1 MGGRR
6 DGALVTA
13 GVAGRIR
20 VIGVDV
26 SGFVLDAF
34 FSIRAVSIRAFVPVV
49 RAVLA
54 PIAVAVLM
62 GGRRDRALVA
72 AGVAGRIR
80 VIGVDVCSLVIDAFF
95 PIRAVIVGALVPV
108 VRAVPAPIAVAV
120 LMGGWRVLPQRLDC
134 DVSGDGHRGVHRI
147 LRTVYLP
154 CLELLIFGRNKLALR
169 QIILA
174 AVQYLLGGHCGGD
187 LLWQILRLG
196 AAVSVKSD
204 GMVPPVYSDCR
215 RSLISRVVSCDH
227 GIFRSRVIVAAIR
240 RGETIGGAV
249 LRHIG
254 DGHGLD
260 AGGRLSRCSRVA
272 HGEGVRAGLSIDGI
286 LDGVALTVL
295 QTLQHRRLRVR
306 SHHMAAHSAELLLI
320 APVAGNVF
328 GVLFGVF
335 RGGVSCAAVHAGPDV
350 AAVPVHPAK
359 FMATCAFLAAQLQLA
374 DHSAVIVGIWQA
386 QPLQVHAPIFVG
398 DKKLRCGAPVLLIR
412 FLVVAPLPPCRAQPH
427 GLPVRGSDFDVLFYN
442 HCKFLILHHC
452 HVVRPVRA
460 SSDRGCR
467 QLCITVVLIKRKGQ
481 RSQRC
486 VLDQNVPAVAVHAA
500 ADARAQVALRPH
512 HAASDGNVIARTASS
527 ATDSCAGIVTPSFDR
542 STGNLD
548 MMRIFRLVLSVLI
561 AAAYS
566 CSA

>member
-26 SGFVLDAF
+26 RGLVLDAF
-34 FSIRAVSIRAFVPVV
+34 FSIRAVIVGAFVPVA

-54 PIAVAVLM
+54 PVAVAVLV
-62 GGRRDRALVA
+62 GGR
-72 AGVAGRIR
+72 
-80 VIGVDVCSLVIDAFF
+80 
-95 PIRAVIVGALVPV
+95 
-108 VRAVPAPIAVAV
+108 
-120 LMGGWRVLPQRLDC
+120 RVLPQRLDC

-204 GMVPPVYSDCR
+204 GMVPPVCSDCR
-215 RSLISRVVSCDH
+215 RSFVSRVVSRDH

-249 LRHIG
+249 LRLAV
-254 DGHGLD
+254 DGHRLD

-272 HGEGVRAGLSIDGI
+272 HGEGVRAGISIDVI
-286 LDGVALTVL
+286 LDGVALAVL
-295 QTLQHRRLRVR
+295 QNLQHRRLRVR

-335 RGGVSCAAVHAGPDV
+335 RGGVSCAAFHTGPDV
-350 AAVPVHPAK
+350 AAVPVRPTQ

-374 DHSAVIVGIWQA
+374 NYSAVIVGIWQA

-412 FLVVAPLPPCRAQPH
+412 FLVAAPLPPCRAQPH
-427 GLPVRGSDFDVLFYN
+427 GLPVRGSDFDVLFYS
-442 HCKFLILHHC
+442 HRKFLILHHC
-452 HVVRPVRA
+452 HVVQQVRA

-467 QLCITVVLIKRKGQ
+467 QLCIIGARIKRKGQ

-486 VLDQNVPAVAVHAA
+486 VLDQNVPTVAVHAA
-500 ADARAQVALRPH
+500 TDACAIVALRPH
-512 HAASDGNVIARTASS
+512 HAASDGNVIARTVSS
-527 ATDSCAGIVTPSFDR
+527 ATDSCAGIVTPGFDR

-561 AAAYS
+561 AAADS

>member
-62 GGRRDRALVA
+62 GGRRDGALVA

-204 GMVPPVYSDCR
+204 GMVPPVCSDCR
-215 RSLISRVVSCDH
+215 RSFVSSVVSRDH

-249 LRHIG
+249 LRLAV
-254 DGHGLD
+254 DGHRLD

-272 HGEGVRAGLSIDGI
+272 HGEGVRAGLSIEGI
-286 LDGVALTVL
+286 LDGVAFAVR
-295 QTLQHRRLRVR
+295 QSFHNRGFRVPLK
-306 SHHMAAHSAELLLI
+306 HMTTHSAKLLLI
-320 APVAGNVF
+320 APVAGNVL
-328 GVLFGVF
+328 GVLFGHF
-335 RGGVSCAAVHAGPDV
+335 RGGVSCAAFFAGPDV
-350 AAVPVHPAK
+350 AVVPVHPDK
-359 FMATCAFLAAQLQLA
+359 FMIVCAFLTAQLQLA
-374 DHSAVIVGIWQA
+374 NYSAVIVGIRQA
-386 QPLQVHAPIFVG
+386 QPLQVHAPNE
-398 DKKLRCGAPVLLIR
+398 KLRRGAPAPLILS
-412 FLVVAPLPPCRAQPH
+412 LVAAPLPPCRAQPH
-427 GLPVRGSDFDVLFYN
+427 GLPV
-442 HCKFLILHHC
+442 
-452 HVVRPVRA
+452 
-460 SSDRGCR
+460 
-467 QLCITVVLIKRKGQ
+467 
-481 RSQRC
+481 
-486 VLDQNVPAVAVHAA
+486 
-500 ADARAQVALRPH
+500 
-512 HAASDGNVIARTASS
+512 
-527 ATDSCAGIVTPSFDR
+527 
-542 STGNLD
+542 
-548 MMRIFRLVLSVLI
+548 
-561 AAAYS
+561 
-566 CSA
+566 

>member
-54 PIAVAVLM
+54 PVTVAVLVR
-62 GGRRDRALVA
+62 GRRDGALVA
-72 AGVAGRIR
+72 AYIAGRIR
-80 VIGVDVCSLVIDAFF
+80 VIGVVVRGLVLDALA
-95 PIRAVIVGALVPV
+95 PIQAVIVGAFVPV
-108 VRAVPAPIAVAV
+108 ARAVLAPVAV
-120 LMGGWRVLPQRLDC
+120 VVL
-134 DVSGDGHRGVHRI
+134 
-147 LRTVYLP
+147 
-154 CLELLIFGRNKLALR
+154 
-169 QIILA
+169 
-174 AVQYLLGGHCGGD
+174 
-187 LLWQILRLG
+187 
-196 AAVSVKSD
+196 
-204 GMVPPVYSDCR
+204 MVPPVYSDCR
-215 RSLISRVVSCDH
+215 LSLISRVVSRDH
-227 GIFRSRVIVAAIR
+227 GIFRSRVIVAAVGCGKRIER
-240 RGETIGGAV
+240 ADCLLHTV
-249 LRHIG
+249 

-260 AGGRLSRCSRVA
+260 AGGRLSRCSRIA
-272 HGEGVRAGLSIDGI
+272 HGEGVRAGLSIESI
-286 LDGVALTVL
+286 LDGVSFAVR
-295 QTLQHRRLRVR
+295 QSFHNRGFRVPLK
-306 SHHMAAHSAELLLI
+306 HMIAHSAELLLI
-320 APVAGNVF
+320 APVAGA
-328 GVLFGVF
+328 VLSVLLGHF
-335 RGGVSCAAVHAGPDV
+335 RGGVSCAAFLAGPDV
-350 AAVPVHPAK
+350 AVVPDRPAK

-374 DHSAVIVGIWQA
+374 NYSAVIVGIWQA

-412 FLVVAPLPPCRAQPH
+412 FLVAAPLPPCRAQPH
-427 GLPVRGSDFDVLFYN
+427 GLPVRGSDFDVLFYS
-442 HCKFLILHHC
+442 HRKFLILHHC
-452 HVVRPVRA
+452 HVVQQVRA

-467 QLCITVVLIKRKGQ
+467 QLCIIGARIKRKGQ

-500 ADARAQVALRPH
+500 TDACAIVALRPH
-512 HAASDGNVIARTASS
+512 HAASDGNVIARTVSS
-527 ATDSCAGIVTPSFDR
+527 ATDSCAGIVTPGFDR

-561 AAAYS
+561 AAADS

>member
-1 MGGRR
+1 MPVVRAVLAPIAVAVLMGGRR

-54 PIAVAVLM
+54 PIAVAVLV
-62 GGRRDRALVA
+62 GGRRDGALVA
-72 AGVAGRIR
+72 ANIAGRIR
-80 VIGVDVCSLVIDAFF
+80 VIVIVVRSLVRDALV
-95 PIRAVIVGALVPV
+95 PIRAVSIRAFVPV
-108 VRAVPAPIAVAV
+108 ARAVPAPIAVAV
-120 LMGGWRVLPQRLDC
+120 LVGGRRVLPQRLDC

-204 GMVPPVYSDCR
+204 GMVPPVCSDCR
-215 RSLISRVVSCDH
+215 RSFVSRVVSRDH

-249 LRHIG
+249 LRLAV
-254 DGHGLD
+254 DGHRLD
-260 AGGRLSRCSRVA
+260 AGGRLSQCSRVA
-272 HGEGVRAGLSIDGI
+272 HGEGVRAGISIDGI

-328 GVLFGVF
+328 SVLFGVF
-335 RGGVSCAAVHAGPDV
+335 RGGVSCAAFLAGPDV
-350 AAVPVHPAK
+350 AVVPDRPAK
-359 FMATCAFLAAQLQLA
+359 FMVVCAFLTAQLQLA
-374 DHSAVIVGIWQA
+374 NYSAVIVGIRQT
-386 QPLQVHAPIFVG
+386 QPLQVHVPNE
-398 DKKLRCGAPVLLIR
+398 KLRRGAPAPLI
-412 FLVVAPLPPCRAQPH
+412 LSLAAAPLPPCRAQPH
-427 GLPVRGSDFDVLFYN
+427 GLPVRGFDFDVLF
-442 HCKFLILHHC
+442 
-452 HVVRPVRA
+452 
-460 SSDRGCR
+460 
-467 QLCITVVLIKRKGQ
+467 
-481 RSQRC
+481 
-486 VLDQNVPAVAVHAA
+486 
-500 ADARAQVALRPH
+500 
-512 HAASDGNVIARTASS
+512 
-527 ATDSCAGIVTPSFDR
+527 
-542 STGNLD
+542 
-548 MMRIFRLVLSVLI
+548 
-561 AAAYS
+561 
-566 CSA
+566 

>member
-204 GMVPPVYSDCR
+204 GMVPPVCSDCR
-215 RSLISRVVSCDH
+215 RSFVSSVVSRDH
-227 GIFRSRVIVAAIR
+227 GIFRSRVIVAAVGC
-240 RGETIGGAV
+240 GETIGGAV
-249 LRHIG
+249 LRLAV

-260 AGGRLSRCSRVA
+260 AGGRLSRCSRIA
-272 HGEGVRAGLSIDGI
+272 HGECVRAGLSIGSI
-286 LDGVALTVL
+286 LDGVAFAVR
-295 QTLQHRRLRVR
+295 QSFHNRGFRVPLN
-306 SHHMAAHSAELLLI
+306 HMTAHSAELLLI
-320 APVAGNVF
+320 APDAGDVLS
-328 GVLFGVF
+328 VLFGHF
-335 RGGVSCAAVHAGPDV
+335 RGGVSCAALLAGPDV

-359 FMATCAFLAAQLQLA
+359 FMATCAFLTAQLQLA
-374 DHSAVIVGIWQA
+374 NYSAVIVGIRQA
-386 QPLQVHAPIFVG
+386 QPLQVHAPNE
-398 DKKLRCGAPVLLIR
+398 KLRRGAPAQLIR
-412 FLVVAPLPPCRAQPH
+412 SLVGAPLPPCRAQPH
-427 GLPVRGSDFDVLFYN
+427 GLPVRGFDFDVLFSS
-442 HCKFLILHHC
+442 HCKFLILNHC
-452 HVVRPVRA
+452 HVVHPVRA

-467 QLCITVVLIKRKGQ
+467 PLCIIGARIKRKGQ

-486 VLDQNVPAVAVHAA
+486 VLD
-500 ADARAQVALRPH
+500 
-512 HAASDGNVIARTASS
+512 
-527 ATDSCAGIVTPSFDR
+527 
-542 STGNLD
+542 
-548 MMRIFRLVLSVLI
+548 
-561 AAAYS
+561 
-566 CSA
+566 

>member
-6 DGALVTA
+6 DGALVA
-13 GVAGRIR
+13 ANIAGRIR

-26 SGFVLDAF
+26 RGLVL
-34 FSIRAVSIRAFVPVV
+34 
-49 RAVLA
+49 
-54 PIAVAVLM
+54 
-62 GGRRDRALVA
+62 
-72 AGVAGRIR
+72 
-80 VIGVDVCSLVIDAFF
+80 DAFF
-95 PIRAVIVGALVPV
+95 PIRAVIVGAFVPV
-108 VRAVPAPIAVAV
+108 ARAVLAPVAVAV
-120 LMGGWRVLPQRLDC
+120 LM
-134 DVSGDGHRGVHRI
+134 VS
-147 LRTVYLP
+147 
-154 CLELLIFGRNKLALR
+154 
-169 QIILA
+169 
-174 AVQYLLGGHCGGD
+174 
-187 LLWQILRLG
+187 
-196 AAVSVKSD
+196 
-204 GMVPPVYSDCR
+204 PVCSDCR

-374 DHSAVIVGIWQA
+374 DYSAVIVGIRQA

-398 DKKLRCGAPVLLIR
+398 DKKLRCGVPVPVLLR

-427 GLPVRGSDFDVLFYN
+427 GLPV
-442 HCKFLILHHC
+442 
-452 HVVRPVRA
+452 
-460 SSDRGCR
+460 
-467 QLCITVVLIKRKGQ
+467 
-481 RSQRC
+481 
-486 VLDQNVPAVAVHAA
+486 
-500 ADARAQVALRPH
+500 
-512 HAASDGNVIARTASS
+512 
-527 ATDSCAGIVTPSFDR
+527 
-542 STGNLD
+542 
-548 MMRIFRLVLSVLI
+548 
-561 AAAYS
+561 
-566 CSA
+566 

>member
-1 MGGRR
+1 MPVVRAVLAPIAVAVLMRGRR

-62 GGRRDRALVA
+62 GGRR
-72 AGVAGRIR
+72 
-80 VIGVDVCSLVIDAFF
+80 
-95 PIRAVIVGALVPV
+95 
-108 VRAVPAPIAVAV
+108 
-120 LMGGWRVLPQRLDC
+120 VLPQRLDC
-134 DVSGDGHRGVHRI
+134 DVSGDGHGGVHRI

-154 CLELLIFGRNKLALR
+154 RLELLIFGRNKLALR

-204 GMVPPVYSDCR
+204 GMVPPVCSDCR
-215 RSLISRVVSCDH
+215 RSFVSSVVSRDH

-249 LRHIG
+249 LRLAV
-254 DGHGLD
+254 DGHRLD

-272 HGEGVRAGLSIDGI
+272 HGEGVRAGISIDGI

-320 APVAGNVF
+320 APVAGA
-328 GVLFGVF
+328 VLSVLLGHF
-335 RGGVSCAAVHAGPDV
+335 RGGVSCAAFLAGPDV
-350 AAVPVHPAK
+350 AVVPDRPAK
-359 FMATCAFLAAQLQLA
+359 FMVVCAFLTAQLQLA
-374 DHSAVIVGIWQA
+374 NYSAVIVGIRQT
-386 QPLQVHAPIFVG
+386 QPLQVHVPNE
-398 DKKLRCGAPVLLIR
+398 KLRRGAPAPLI
-412 FLVVAPLPPCRAQPH
+412 LSLAAAPLPPCRAQPH
-427 GLPVRGSDFDVLFYN
+427 GLPVRGFDFDVLF
-442 HCKFLILHHC
+442 
-452 HVVRPVRA
+452 
-460 SSDRGCR
+460 
-467 QLCITVVLIKRKGQ
+467 
-481 RSQRC
+481 
-486 VLDQNVPAVAVHAA
+486 
-500 ADARAQVALRPH
+500 
-512 HAASDGNVIARTASS
+512 
-527 ATDSCAGIVTPSFDR
+527 
-542 STGNLD
+542 
-548 MMRIFRLVLSVLI
+548 
-561 AAAYS
+561 
-566 CSA
+566 